1 MGWTVPF
8 PCVLAHHS
16 PSELGSQLLLHAG
29 NGVLGVIDQNHLYS
43 FIDEQKVP
51 I

>member
-1 MGWTVPF
+1 MDGAFSLCSGASLSFGARV
-8 PCVLAHHS
+8 
-16 PSELGSQLLLHAG
+16 ELLLHAG